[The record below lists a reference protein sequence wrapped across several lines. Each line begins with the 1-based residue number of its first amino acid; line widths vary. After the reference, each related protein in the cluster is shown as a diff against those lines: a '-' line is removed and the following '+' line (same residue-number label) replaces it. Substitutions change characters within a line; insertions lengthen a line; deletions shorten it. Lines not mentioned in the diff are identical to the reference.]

1 MTLSVEVE
9 PAVGDSLKRI
19 ALREGVSVETV
30 VQRFLAQ
37 QLPQDRTQLSES
49 VLLERIS
56 GSDTAVLRAQ
66 IKALWEKRQSA
77 PLNDP
82 EEARLSELQE
92 ALNATNADRWADI
105 AELAR
110 RQNKPLVTLAQELGL
125 ATAEIH

>member
-1 MTLSVEVE
+1 MTLNVEVE
-9 PAVGDSLKRI
+9 PALEDSLKRI
-19 ALREGVSVETV
+19 ALRDGVSVETV
-30 VQRFLAQ
+30 VQRFLEQ
-37 QLPQDRTQLSES
+37 QIPKDHALLSES

-56 GSDTAVLRAQ
+56 GSDTLVLRAQ

-77 PLNDP
+77 SLTDP

-110 RQNKPLVTLAQELGL
+110 RQNKPLTTLAQQLGL
-125 ATAEIH
+125 TAVEVH